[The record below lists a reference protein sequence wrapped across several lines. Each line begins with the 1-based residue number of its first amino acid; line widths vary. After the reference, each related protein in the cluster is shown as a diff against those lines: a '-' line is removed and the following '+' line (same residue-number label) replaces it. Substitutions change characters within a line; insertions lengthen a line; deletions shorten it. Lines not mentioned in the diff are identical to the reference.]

1 MKRFKSLK
9 RHLFLPFIRS
19 LLVGGAVCLAALVF
33 NSLVMWIMQFP
44 VEWSYFLGL
53 LSLSLGC
60 FSGGF
65 VLGKQK
71 KREGIKQ
78 GLLLGSGLLL
88 ICVVFGFIFGDVSFG
103 GFFGKALVCWIAGAV
118 GGVLGVNR

>member
-9 RHLFLPFIRS
+9 RHLFLPFVIS
-19 LLVGGAVCLAALVF
+19 LVVGGLVCLAALVF

-88 ICVVFGFIFGDVSFG
+88 ICVVFGFIFGDMSFG
-103 GFFGKALVCWIAGAV
+103 GFFGKALVCWIAGIV
-118 GGVLGVNR
+118 GGVLGVNG